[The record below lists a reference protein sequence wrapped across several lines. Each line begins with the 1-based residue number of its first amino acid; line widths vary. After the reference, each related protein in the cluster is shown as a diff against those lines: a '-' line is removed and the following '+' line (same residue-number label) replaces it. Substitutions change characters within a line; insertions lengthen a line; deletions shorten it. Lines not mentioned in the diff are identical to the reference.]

1 LNAESVTRSTRPPE
15 RHERAALIYDGAMKM
30 TILAT
35 ISLVAASAVAAVVAS
50 QSAGHVRHVVVF
62 KYKAG
67 TTDAQ
72 IQQVTTALAALK
84 DKIPGIVSFEHGVN
98 HSPENLN
105 KGLTHVYFITFT
117 DAKARDTYL
126 PHPEHQAFGK
136 LLGSLG
142 VLDDVFVVDY
152 TPVP

>member
-1 LNAESVTRSTRPPE
+1 MAAMRMTAL
-15 RHERAALIYDGAMKM
+15 ALI
-30 TILAT
+30 
-35 ISLVAASAVAAVVAS
+35 SLFSLSAVAAAGAF
-50 QSAGHVRHVVVF
+50 QSASAGQVRHVVVF

-67 TTDAQ
+67 TTQAQ

-105 KGLTHVYFITFT
+105 KGFTHVYFITFT

-126 PHPEHQAFGK
+126 PHPEHQAFGT

-152 TPVP
+152 TPTP